1 MMAAVSDIG
10 RQLYVRPQDRE
21 RLKQLLVEQDRIEGF
36 ETEVYRRDGR
46 IIWISINAR
55 VVRDA
60 RGVPLYYEGTN
71 EEITRRKEMET
82 MLREREREL
91 EAKSRDLEEINTAL
105 RVLLKRRQEDQQE
118 FAASVLANLKELVFP
133 YLEKLKQSALNDL
146 QRTFLKVVQS
156 HLEEISAPF
165 LRKLSREFTGL
176 SRTERQIASLIKE
189 GKRNKEISAMLGV
202 SVNTILTHRYHL
214 RTKLG
219 LKNKKINLISYLKSI
234 DIR

>member
-1 MMAAVSDIG
+1 MKDD
-10 RQLYVRPQDRE
+10 DRTKQELISELRALRRRVEELESESRFRTLVE
-21 RLKQLLVEQDRIEGF
+21 RLP
-36 ETEVYRRDGR
+36 ETVSY
-46 IIWISINAR
+46 I
-55 VVRDA
+55 
-60 RGVPLYYEGTN
+60 YQGTN
-71 EEITRRKEMET
+71 EEITRRKELET
-82 MLREREREL
+82 MLHEKEKEL
-91 EAKSRDLEEINTAL
+91 EAKSLELEEINTAL
-105 RVLLKRRQEDQQE
+105 RVLIKRRQEDQQE

-133 YLEKLKQSALNDL
+133 YLEKLKQTALNDR
-146 QRTFLKVVQS
+146 QKTFLKVVQS

-202 SVNTILTHRYHL
+202 SVNTIVTHRYHL

>member
-1 MMAAVSDIG
+1 MKDD
-10 RQLYVRPQDRE
+10 DRTKQELISELRALRRRVEELESESRFRTLVE
-21 RLKQLLVEQDRIEGF
+21 RLP
-36 ETEVYRRDGR
+36 ETVSY
-46 IIWISINAR
+46 I
-55 VVRDA
+55 
-60 RGVPLYYEGTN
+60 YQGTN
-71 EEITRRKEMET
+71 EEITRRKELET
-82 MLREREREL
+82 MLHEKEKEL
-91 EAKSRDLEEINTAL
+91 EAKSLELEEINTAL
-105 RVLLKRRQEDQQE
+105 RVLIKRRQEDQQE